1 MATIPSFELDK
12 PLANKN
18 HWYSFAERENYV
30 SQIDMVVLSIHVQST
45 ELNIDKIRFTLW
57 AKTSYTV
64 GDTTLQQSI
73 VSKPNWSCT
82 VYSKKWWHVHTFW

>member
-45 ELNIDKIRFTLW
+45 ELNIDKIRFTL
-57 AKTSYTV
+57 
-64 GDTTLQQSI
+64 
-73 VSKPNWSCT
+73 
-82 VYSKKWWHVHTFW
+82 